1 MAKRIF
7 PSLFILL
14 LALSCLEEPDCIAL
28 NNNIVGLTFVSLDDE
43 VGDTITIDSIF
54 INYQKVLYT
63 VDDGQVTY
71 QSFTD
76 TTEDASITVSSLV
89 LPLDYFENETTFV
102 FGFGDDNDT
111 LKLSY
116 DVQVQYVSEDC
127 GERYILSKLQA
138 EGIGIDSLR
147 VVSNKPGNSTS
158 SKNVEI
164 YLE

>member
-14 LALSCLEEPDCIAL
+14 LALSCLEEPDCIGL
-28 NNNIVGLTFVSLDDE
+28 NNNIVGLSFVSLNDE
-43 VGDTITIDSIF
+43 VGDTITIDSMF
-54 INYQKVLYT
+54 INDQKVLYT
-63 VDDGQVTY
+63 VDDGQITY
-71 QSFTD
+71 TAFTD
-76 TTEDASITVSSLV
+76 TTEDVPMTVSKLV
-89 LPLDYFENETTFV
+89 LPLDYFDTATTFV

-127 GERYILSKLQA
+127 GERYVLSKLQA

-147 VVSNKPGNSTS
+147 IVSDKPGNSAS
-158 SKNVEI
+158 SKNIEI